1 MDHLI
6 ELVQFLSKNKFKH
19 LEVFAKNSRLRVF
32 YEKLRDGSLKTEQ
45 EARDYFF
52 PNDKNAKTYYYRLAQ
67 QLEERLVNLLFLV
80 DFHQTAANELQRDA
94 LICYRNFAAAQSLMV
109 RFMRSAAIKIA
120 EETIKISIKNEFTDM
135 TLPFSRMLAIHYGS
149 HDKHKTKFEYYNRL
163 LEKMQE
169 LLEAEIL
176 AEKYHTEITMYYNL
190 KRSADLVFAQKI
202 SVYAQEL
209 KTYTDRLS
217 SYRLNLFAHQV
228 FIIQSMYMA
237 DYAKS
242 AEACRNALQYFEQ
255 QKQRTPRAVLLNF
268 SGQLVVSLQMLGQY
282 EEGIIIEKKILA
294 LAPPHSISWFIL
306 MDDLSRLYLHSE
318 QYGLALENIIEVK
331 NNPALS
337 KQASLLQERWR
348 TNEAMIYYLIRAGKV
363 QQPEGVQFKFRT
375 KKFINEFSSSI
386 HDKSGNNILLITLM
400 ILFLLL
406 DQDYSSIIDKID
418 ALKAYTHRHLRR
430 DETYRTN
437 CFIKMIMQLD
447 KGDFHPVA
455 VQRKAE
461 PYYKKLLAVPLHKA
475 KQDYDLEIIPYETLW
490 TFILESLEPS
500 RKTKVQDR

>member
-67 QLEERLVNLLFLV
+67 QLEERLINLLFLV
-80 DFHQTAANELQRDA
+80 DFNQTAANELQRDA
-94 LICYRNFAAAQSLMV
+94 LICYRNYAAMQSLLA
-109 RFMRSAAIKIA
+109 RYMRNAAIKIA
-120 EETIKISIKNEFTDM
+120 EETIKLSQKIEFTDI
-135 TLPFSRMLAIHYGS
+135 TLPLARQLAMHYGS
-149 HDKHKTKFEYYNRL
+149 YIKNKSKFEYYTKL
-163 LEKMQE
+163 LENMQE

-176 AEKYHTEITMYYNL
+176 AEKYYTEIAMHYNL

-202 SVYAQEL
+202 VGYVEKL

-217 SYRLNLFAHQV
+217 SYRLNLFAHQA
-228 FIIQSMYMA
+228 FIHQSLLMT
-237 DYAKS
+237 DYAKT
-242 AEACRNALQYFEQ
+242 AQRCRDALQYFER
-255 QKQRTPRAVLLNF
+255 QKQRTSRVVF
-268 SGQLVVSLQMLGQY
+268 ITMSSQLMASLQMLGQY
-282 EEGIIIEKKILA
+282 DEGITIGKNILE

-306 MDDLSRLYLHSE
+306 MDDLYRLYLHSE
-318 QYGLALENIIEVK
+318 QYELALENIIEVK
-331 NNPALS
+331 NNPALP
-337 KQASLLQERWR
+337 KQASLQQEKSRAH
-348 TNEAMIYYLIRAGKV
+348 EAMIYYLIRAGKLP
-363 QQPEGVQFKFRT
+363 QPEGVQFKFRT
-375 KKFINEFSSSI
+375 KKFINEFSQSL
-386 HDKSGNNILLITLM
+386 HDKSGNNIVLITLM

-406 DQDYSSIIDKID
+406 DKDYSSIIDKID

-430 DETYRTN
+430 DETFRTN
-437 CFIKMIMQLD
+437 CFIKMIMQLE
-447 KGDFHPVA
+447 KGDFHPIA

-461 PYYKKLLAVPLHKA
+461 PYYQKLLSVPLHKA

-500 RKTKVQDR
+500 RRTKV